1 MNCTNKVKNKNYQSK
16 NRKTGRI
23 YSPNA
28 HIYDRSVQ
36 ARLQKV
42 YHDTILRI
50 NMYGWYALCG
60 G

>member
-1 MNCTNKVKNKNYQSK
+1 VNKNYQSK
-16 NRKTGRI
+16 NRKTGRM